1 QLGVR
6 RVAQDRRTRH
16 ISADRHIT
24 LLFPHRNGKR
34 AWRFTTMRR
43 KLTEAMQAA
52 QKARDSERLATL
64 RLILAAIK
72 DRDIAHRGSG
82 RPPGEDSGILEVL
95 ARMVRQRKESAKAYE
110 EGGRP
115 ERAAQERR
123 EIDIIEAFLP
133 EPMSEEEIA
142 AAAASAIEE
151 AEAAGPA

>member
-1 QLGVR
+1 
-6 RVAQDRRTRH
+6 
-16 ISADRHIT
+16 
-24 LLFPHRNGKR
+24 
-34 AWRFTTMRR
+34 MRR

-82 RPPGEDSGILEVL
+82 RPPVEDSEILEVL

-115 ERAAQERR
+115 ELAAQERR

-151 AEAAGPA
+151 AEAAGPADMGRVMNLLKSRYSGRMDFGRASARVRALLT